1 MATKIPAELRYTK
14 EHEWARDNGDGTI
27 TVGITD
33 FAQDAL
39 GDVTFVELPP
49 AGRQLA
55 ANETFGVVES
65 VKTFSDLFSPVAGE
79 VLETNA
85 ALVDDPSVLNTDP
98 YGAGWM
104 LKLRPANPADVA
116 GLLDAAGYAVVTGG

>member
-1 MATKIPAELRYTK
+1 MANKIPAELRYTS

-39 GDVTFVELPP
+39 GDVTFVELP
-49 AGRQLA
+49 ANGRKLA

-65 VKTFSDLFSPVAGE
+65 VKTFSDLFSPLAGE
-79 VLETNA
+79 VVETNA
-85 ALVDDPSVLNTDP
+85 ALVEDPSVLNVDP

-104 LKLRPANPADVA
+104 LKIKMSNAADFA
-116 GLLDAAGYAVVTGG
+116 ALLDPAGYASVTAG

>member
-1 MATKIPAELRYTK
+1 MATKIPAELRYTS

-39 GDVTFVELPP
+39 GDVTFVELP
-49 AGRQLA
+49 AVGRTLT

-65 VKTFSDLFSPVAGE
+65 VKTFSDLFSPLAGE
-79 VLETNA
+79 VTETNA
-85 ALVDDPSVLNTDP
+85 AVVDDPSVLNVDP

-104 LKLRPANPADVA
+104 LKIRMANAADIG
-116 GLLDAAGYAVVTGG
+116 GLLDAAGYSAVTAG

>member
-1 MATKIPAELRYTK
+1 MATKIPAELRYTS

-39 GDVTFVELPP
+39 GDVTFVELP
-49 AGRQLA
+49 AVGRTLT

-65 VKTFSDLFSPVAGE
+65 VKTFSDLFSPLAGE
-79 VLETNA
+79 VTETNA
-85 ALVDDPSVLNTDP
+85 AVVDDPSVLNVDP

-104 LKLRPANPADVA
+104 LKIRMANAADMG
-116 GLLDAAGYAVVTGG
+116 GLLDAAGYSAVTAG